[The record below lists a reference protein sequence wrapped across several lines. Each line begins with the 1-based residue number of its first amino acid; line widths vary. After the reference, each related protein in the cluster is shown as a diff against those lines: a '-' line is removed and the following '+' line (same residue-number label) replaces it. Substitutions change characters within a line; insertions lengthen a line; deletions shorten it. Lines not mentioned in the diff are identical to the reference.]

1 MSYMAEWQFAEPAT
15 ANNRISRHTSS
26 GILQMGCVMILRL
39 SMCVLAASNW
49 WVMKSSNCMLVD
61 NLESSSFT
69 CSLCRANTDKR
80 TCFLRSVGG
89 ALVERRYS
97 SNGGEV
103 SCSLS
108 GKKSR
113 REAGNSVLSVRTI
126 VSVYGSQ

>member
-1 MSYMAEWQFAEPAT
+1 MSYMAEWLFAEPAT

-26 GILQMGCVMILRL
+26 GILRMGCVMILRL
-39 SMCVLAASNW
+39 STCVLAASNW
-49 WVMKSSNCMLVD
+49 WVMKSSNRMLVD
-61 NLESSSFT
+61 NLKSSSFT
-69 CSLCRANTDKR
+69 CSSCSANADKR
-80 TCFLRSVGG
+80 TRFLRSVGG
-89 ALVERRYS
+89 ALVERRYL

-103 SCSLS
+103 GCSLS